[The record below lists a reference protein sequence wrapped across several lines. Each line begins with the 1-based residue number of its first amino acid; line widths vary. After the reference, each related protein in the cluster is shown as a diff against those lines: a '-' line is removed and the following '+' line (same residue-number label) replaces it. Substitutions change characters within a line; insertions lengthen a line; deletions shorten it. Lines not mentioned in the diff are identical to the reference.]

1 MSASRKRDALDEM
14 SRVVTELG
22 HVLTRERNAI
32 ANLDLELLKS
42 AEADKERLAGAIH
55 AILAAGLPTDPARR
69 DELLSQVRRV
79 RNDLHAN
86 ALLVTAAA
94 EAVRAAL
101 GFEEVSGY
109 DRLARRAAPT
119 RPMRVLTAL

>member
-1 MSASRKRDALDEM
+1 MSGTGKRDALDEV

-22 HVLTRERNAI
+22 GVLIRERNAI

-42 AEADKERLAGAIH
+42 AEADKERLAGAIQ
-55 AILAAGLPTDPARR
+55 AILRGGLPTDPARR

-101 GFEEVSGY
+101 GFEEVAGY
-109 DRLARRAAPT
+109 DRLARR
-119 RPMRVLTAL
+119 